1 VKIQSCYRGWT
12 TRRRIKKLHS
22 QATVIQKWYRGHVAR
37 KLYGKLVKEG
47 LYNMRMKHYHAMA
60 TLIQKTWKG
69 YYCRKYIH
77 NYYSYKNYLQAVN
90 RTNRI
95 VRDQLKIYQSQINQ
109 QMETHQKK
117 REEMLVEEEARQ
129 THYMLSTTV
138 LPGVYNSPKT
148 IQPDEREERMR
159 KLGPRSHENL
169 VFLGTAKPLRL
180 PSLIPKLQVYKP
192 GRQTDHLAGRQ
203 TDRD

>member
-1 VKIQSCYRGWT
+1 MAGFIALWIRRDEVLEDFYDCYRNAEHSRYVEFIAAVKIQSCYRGWT

-148 IQPDEREERMR
+148 M
-159 KLGPRSHENL
+159 
-169 VFLGTAKPLRL
+169 
-180 PSLIPKLQVYKP
+180 
-192 GRQTDHLAGRQ
+192 
-203 TDRD
+203 